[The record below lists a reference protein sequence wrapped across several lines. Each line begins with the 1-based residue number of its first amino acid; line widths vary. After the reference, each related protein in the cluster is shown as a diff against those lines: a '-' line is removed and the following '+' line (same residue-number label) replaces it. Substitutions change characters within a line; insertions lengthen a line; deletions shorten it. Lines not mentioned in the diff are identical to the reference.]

1 MCKICGVDSSDEF
14 DLNGSI
20 DWKSEMYILKL
31 ILFINF
37 LSSQN
42 KIFSVEAW
50 HRMSYASQMEYA
62 CHI

>member
-1 MCKICGVDSSDEF
+1 MYNICGVDSSGEF

-20 DWKSEMYILKL
+20 DWTSKMYILKL
-31 ILFINF
+31 ILFVNL

-50 HRMSYASQMEYA
+50 HRIAM
-62 CHI
+62 C